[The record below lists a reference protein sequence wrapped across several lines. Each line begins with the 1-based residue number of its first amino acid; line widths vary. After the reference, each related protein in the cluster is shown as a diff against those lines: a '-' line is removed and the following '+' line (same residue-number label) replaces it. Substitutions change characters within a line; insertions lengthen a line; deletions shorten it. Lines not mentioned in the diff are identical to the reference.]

1 MGFDLPADTICR
13 MIVRTILGIVLG
25 DVIFV
30 GGSALLFYAA
40 KMDPH
45 ALAPTR
51 FIVLSSLAGI
61 VLALA
66 GGFVAGWIG
75 RRSDLVCGIIL
86 AVIIA
91 GGAIASMIGRP
102 GQGAIWPQLTTL
114 LLMSP
119 AAFAGDWLRMRKHD
133 SAV

>member
-1 MGFDLPADTICR
+1 M
-13 MIVRTILGIVLG
+13 ILGIVLG

-30 GGSALLFYAA
+30 DGSALLLYAT

-51 FIVLSSLAGI
+51 FIVLISLEGI
-61 VLALA
+61 VMALA
-66 GGFVAGWIG
+66 GGFVVGWIG
-75 RRSDLVCGIIL
+75 RRTDLVCGIIL

-91 GGAIASMIGRP
+91 GGAIASMIGKL
-102 GQGAIWPQLTTL
+102 GAGAIWPQIATL
-114 LLMSP
+114 LLMAPS
-119 AAFAGDWLRMRKHD
+119 ALAGDWLRLRKRG

>member
-1 MGFDLPADTICR
+1 
-13 MIVRTILGIVLG
+13 MIWRTILGIVLG

-45 ALAPTR
+45 TLAPTR
-51 FIVLSSLAGI
+51 FIVLSSLLGI
-61 VLALA
+61 VMALV

-75 RRSDLVCGIIL
+75 RRSDLICGFIL

-91 GGAIASMIGRP
+91 GGAIASMIGHL
-102 GQGAIWPQLTTL
+102 GQGAIWPQLATL

-119 AAFAGDWLRMRKHD
+119 SSFVGDWLRMKKIGK
-133 SAV
+133 